1 MARITWDETQN
12 RFYETGVQR
21 GVFYGYNPVSKKYD
35 DYAVWNG
42 LSKVTESPDGG
53 DESAIYADNQKY
65 LSLTSAEVLKGTIEA
80 YTYPKKFESYDG
92 TVGFVDATRSDNTDK
107 NPGVLVGQ
115 QSRKKF
121 GMVYTTLIGNA
132 DTDASIDG
140 DYLIHVIYGAKVSP
154 SEREYETINDNP
166 DAITFSWKF
175 TTTPEAISGA
185 NYANLKPTASLVF
198 DTRYM
203 NKNAIKKVED
213 TLYGSG
219 DSGAGT
225 TPILPSPAEL
235 LSLAGIGTASSLGH

>member
-1 MARITWDETQN
+1 MTLITWDETQD

-92 TVGFVDATRSDNTDK
+92 TVGYVDSTQTNNIDK
-107 NPGVLVGQ
+107 NPGVLIGQ
-115 QSRKKF
+115 QARKKF

-132 DTDASIDG
+132 DSDASIDNN
-140 DYLIHVIYGAKVSP
+140 YLIHVIYGAKVSP
-154 SEREYETINDNP
+154 SEREYQTINDNP

-175 TTTPEAISGA
+175 TTTPESISGA

-203 NKNAIKKVED
+203 SASTIKKIED
-213 TLYGSG
+213 TLYGSS
-219 DSGAGT
+219 DSSST
-225 TPILPSPAEL
+225 EPILPAPNEL
-235 LSLAGIGTASSLGH
+235 LAIAGIGTTASTGN